1 MKRKAL
7 IFGIKGLSLSK
18 EESKLLRKNKPW
30 GIILF
35 SRNIKNLKQTQ
46 KLVGQIRRIAKDKK
60 YPILID
66 QEGGRVSRIGNIANH
81 RLYTQNYFGKLYSKN
96 KPKFKK
102 QYENYISEVCKI
114 LKEIGVNI
122 NTVPVLDL
130 IEKKANKIIGDRSY
144 SKDPRVVSS
153 IGKFLLKLYKKKKI
167 GTVTKHI
174 PGHGSAKHDTHHRIS
189 SIKRPKLKLVKRDF
203 KPFRLCHSHF
213 AMTAHLIYTAYDS
226 LNNAT
231 QSKIII
237 NEVIRKHIGFKG
249 ILISDDI
256 SMKALKFGLI
266 KNAIMAL
273 NAGCN
278 LVLHCNG
285 NIKEMKILVRT
296 LPTIDKFTQKK
307 TSQFYKFLG

>member
-7 IFGIKGLSLSK
+7 IIGIKGLTLSK

-30 GIILF
+30 GVILF
-35 SRNIKNLKQTQ
+35 SRNIKNLNQTQ
-46 KLVGQIRRIAKDKK
+46 KLVREIRRLIKDKK

-66 QEGGRVSRIGNIANH
+66 QEGGRVSRIENLVNH
-81 RLYTQNYFGKLYSKN
+81 RLYTQSYFGKLYKKN
-96 KPKFKK
+96 KLMFKK
-102 QYENYISEVCKI
+102 QYENYISEVCKV

-130 IEKKANKIIGDRSY
+130 TERKANKIIGDRSY
-144 SKDPRVVSS
+144 SKNPQVVSD
-153 IGKFLLKLYKKKKI
+153 IGNFLIKLYKNRRI
-167 GTVTKHI
+167 GTVIKHI
-174 PGHGSAKHDTHHRIS
+174 PGHGSAKHDSHNRIS
-189 SIKRPKLKLVKRDF
+189 YISSSKLKLIKRDF
-203 KPFRLCHSHF
+203 KPFRLCQSQF

-231 QSKIII
+231 HSKTIID
-237 NEVIRKHIGFKG
+237 EVIREHIGFKG

-266 KNAIMAL
+266 ENAIMAL

-278 LVLHCNG
+278 LILHCNG
-285 NIKEMKILVRT
+285 NINETKRLIKMV
-296 LPTIDKFTQKK
+296 PSIDKFTQKK

>member
-7 IFGIKGLSLSK
+7 IFGIKGLTLSK

-35 SRNIKNLKQTQ
+35 SRNIKSLKQSQ
-46 KLVGQIRRIAKDKK
+46 KLVRKIRELVKDKK
-60 YPILID
+60 FPILID
-66 QEGGRVSRIGNIANH
+66 QEGGRVSRIGSIVNH
-81 RLYTQNYFGKLYSKN
+81 RSYTQSYFGKLYNKN
-96 KPKFKK
+96 KSKFKK
-102 QYENYISEVCKI
+102 QYENYILEVCKI

-130 IEKKANKIIGDRSY
+130 IDNKASRVIGDRSY
-144 SKDPRVVSS
+144 SKNPREVSN
-153 IGKFLLKLYKKKKI
+153 IGNFLLKIYKNKRI
-167 GTVTKHI
+167 GTVSKHI
-174 PGHGSAKHDTHHRIS
+174 PGHGSSKHDTHNRIS
-189 SIKRPKLKLVKRDF
+189 SIRGSKLKLKKRDF
-203 KPFRLCHSHF
+203 RPFRLCQSQF
-213 AMTAHLIYTAYDS
+213 AMTAHLIYPAYDS
-226 LNNAT
+226 SNNAT

-285 NIKEMKILVRT
+285 NIHQMKRLIKT
-296 LPTIDKFTQKK
+296 LPSIDKFTQKK